1 MIKAVLFDRDGVL
14 IRSEELSIRIGIDY
28 FASKGIKVSEKDF
41 APHLGGGEAR
51 FFQGP
56 ARDRGYDIDLKDA
69 SAYFRSHYEKLFGQ
83 TDTKLPG
90 TDIVKR
96 LHRAGI
102 MTAVVSSAPEWKVN
116 ANLLATG
123 IDRADLDLVVCEN
136 AVKRNKPYPDIYLSA
151 AISLGADPGECLV
164 AEDSVSGIMAGKSAG
179 MRVLSLMTTIS
190 ASEAAAAGA
199 DLIWSDLGAC
209 PVFTTAEEFERIIDG
224 DSGVSSEGVLYG
236 AHRVK
241 PLERRLPDGET
252 EKMMT
257 EKAWMA
263 WENAYAPYSHFRV
276 GAAVLSAATGRIY
289 SGCNVENS
297 SYGATICAERNAILQ
312 AVAKEGIIGI
322 DKLVVVSDDDPPAPP
337 CAQCLQVLAE
347 FSKSDTHVVLISRKG
362 ERREYLFSELLPNPF
377 IFPDL
382 RES

>member
-1 MIKAVLFDRDGVL
+1 
-14 IRSEELSIRIGIDY
+14 
-28 FASKGIKVSEKDF
+28 
-41 APHLGGGEAR
+41 
-51 FFQGP
+51 
-56 ARDRGYDIDLKDA
+56 
-69 SAYFRSHYEKLFGQ
+69 
-83 TDTKLPG
+83 
-90 TDIVKR
+90 
-96 LHRAGI
+96 
-102 MTAVVSSAPEWKVN
+102 
-116 ANLLATG
+116 
-123 IDRADLDLVVCEN
+123 
-136 AVKRNKPYPDIYLSA
+136 
-151 AISLGADPGECLV
+151 
-164 AEDSVSGIMAGKSAG
+164 
-179 MRVLSLMTTIS
+179 
-190 ASEAAAAGA
+190 
-199 DLIWSDLGAC
+199 AC

>member
-1 MIKAVLFDRDGVL
+1 MIKAVLFDMDGVL

-51 FFQGP
+51 FFQG
-56 ARDRGYDIDLKDA
+56 LKDA

-136 AVKRNKPYPDIYLSA
+136 AVKRNKPYPDIYLSDE
-151 AISLGADPGECLV
+151 ISLGADPGECLV
-164 AEDSVSGIMAGKSAG
+164 AEDSVSGIMSGKSAG

>member
-1 MIKAVLFDRDGVL
+1 MIKAVLFDMDGVL

-51 FFQGP
+51 FFLGP

-151 AISLGADPGECLV
+151 AISL
-164 AEDSVSGIMAGKSAG
+164 
-179 MRVLSLMTTIS
+179 
-190 ASEAAAAGA
+190 
-199 DLIWSDLGAC
+199 
-209 PVFTTAEEFERIIDG
+209 
-224 DSGVSSEGVLYG
+224 
-236 AHRVK
+236 
-241 PLERRLPDGET
+241 
-252 EKMMT
+252 
-257 EKAWMA
+257 
-263 WENAYAPYSHFRV
+263 
-276 GAAVLSAATGRIY
+276 
-289 SGCNVENS
+289 
-297 SYGATICAERNAILQ
+297 
-312 AVAKEGIIGI
+312 
-322 DKLVVVSDDDPPAPP
+322 
-337 CAQCLQVLAE
+337 
-347 FSKSDTHVVLISRKG
+347 
-362 ERREYLFSELLPNPF
+362 
-377 IFPDL
+377 
-382 RES
+382 